1 MFLVKNFDD
10 RMVKLIELL
19 REQNSQHLKT
29 IVFVKSAFEA
39 EYVANSLIDKKFK
52 AASIG
57 RFLNFSV
64 FKFQIQSTLV
74 I

>member
-1 MFLVKNFDD
+1 MSN
-10 RMVKLIELL
+10 LIELL
-19 REQNSQHLKT
+19 REQTSQPLKT
-29 IVFVKSAFEA
+29 IIFVKSAFEA
-39 EYVANSLIDKKFK
+39 EYVANSLMDNKFQ

-57 RFLNFSV
+57 RFLNFSL